1 MSPQKLRVQRENQ
14 WFQRVES
21 LQRNR
26 KKRQHHRQFFVE
38 GVWSIDQMMANDA
51 WGVEALLYTPERPLS
66 NWAEQ
71 VLRTS
76 RARWHLELSDAL
88 MRKLSDKDDTS
99 ELLAITRMPSDTPS
113 RIPMHQDALIVVTVR
128 PASPGNLGT
137 LIRSCD
143 ALGAHGLIVTG
154 HAADLFDPRTIRAA
168 AGSFF
173 TLPSIRMVSFTDL
186 SGWLEDV
193 RQARPDLQIVGTSA
207 HAETEVRSCVFTRP
221 TVLLIGNES
230 TGLSRRHRELC
241 DQTAGIPMT
250 GTTPSLN
257 MACAATAVLY
267 EVQRQRRVENADA
280 RPLDA

>member
-21 LQRNR
+21 LRWNR
-26 KKRQHHRQFFVE
+26 KKRQQHRQFFVE
-38 GVWSIDQMMANDA
+38 GVWSINQLMANDT
-51 WGVEALLYTPERPLS
+51 WDIEALLYTLERPLS
-66 NWAEQ
+66 NWAQE
-71 VLRTS
+71 VLRES

-88 MRKLSDKDDTS
+88 MKKLSDKDETS
-99 ELLAITRMPSDTPS
+99 ELLAVVRMLPDTPS
-113 RIPMHQDALIVVTVR
+113 RIPIHRDVLIVAAVR

-154 HAADLFDPRTIRAA
+154 HAADLFDPKTIRAA

-173 TLPSIRMVSFTDL
+173 ALPSIRMASFTDL
-186 SGWLEDV
+186 YGWLEGV
-193 RQARPDLQIVGTSA
+193 RQALPGLQTVGTSA
-207 HAETEVRSCVFTRP
+207 HAEADVWSCTFTRP
-221 TVLLIGNES
+221 TVFLIGNES

-241 DQTAGIPMT
+241 DRIASIPMA
-250 GTTPSLN
+250 GTAPSLN

-267 EVQRQRRVENADA
+267 EVQRQRRAGNTEHPAT
-280 RPLDA
+280 